1 MAFTGPLVVSTT
13 ADRPRMALMTYS
25 TATACFWLKPMS
37 ISRWCTWLR
46 SACMGLCPWAM
57 RRMKAKQ
64 VCEDGQA
71 QHEEG
76 HRKGDNGIELEQALN
91 GHHRQNIAQEGGARV
106 PHEDLGGIHV
116 VGQKADTPAPPGRP

>member
-64 VCEDGQA
+64 VSKMGRPSM
-71 QHEEG
+71 
-76 HRKGDNGIELEQALN
+76 RKGTAKEIM
-91 GHHRQNIAQEGGARV
+91 V
-106 PHEDLGGIHV
+106 
-116 VGQKADTPAPPGRP
+116 